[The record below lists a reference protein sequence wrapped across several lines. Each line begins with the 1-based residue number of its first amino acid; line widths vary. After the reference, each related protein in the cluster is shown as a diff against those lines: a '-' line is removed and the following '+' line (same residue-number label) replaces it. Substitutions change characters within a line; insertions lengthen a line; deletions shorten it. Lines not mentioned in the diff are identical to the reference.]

1 MATLNQPSRKLK
13 KLRAKSNMIKINS
26 LSLKISPLL
35 LALALGQ
42 AFMAQ
47 DLPQESYVPGGIA
60 VIPTGIK
67 AGNKKP
73 ELKFGKQKVATI
85 QKNDEWYAVV
95 GIPLKQK
102 IGQAELLVTEN
113 KLKKSKVK
121 FEIID
126 KKYRTQELTVKPGQ
140 VNLSKESLARHNK
153 EKPVMRKAK
162 NTWSD
167 VSEVPFKFIYPVE
180 GPRSSSFGLRRV
192 FNGESRNP
200 HSGMDIAADTGT
212 PILSVADGTVIE
224 TGDFFFNGNTVF
236 VDHGQGLITFYC
248 HMSKIDAKKGD
259 VVKQGKKIGEV
270 GATGRVTGPHL
281 HFGVQLNRTWINP
294 ALLLPQDEVS
304 E

>member
-1 MATLNQPSRKLK
+1 
-13 KLRAKSNMIKINS
+13 MIKKYS
-26 LSLKISPLL
+26 LPLKFSSLL
-35 LALALGQ
+35 LILAFSQ
-42 AFMAQ
+42 AFFAQ

-60 VIPTGIK
+60 IIPTGIR
-67 AGNKKP
+67 ATNKKP
-73 ELKFGKQKVATI
+73 ELKFGKLKVATI
-85 QKNDEWYAVV
+85 KKNDEWYAVV

-102 IGQAELLVTEN
+102 IGEAELLVTEN
-113 KLKKSKVK
+113 KLEKSKIP
-121 FEIID
+121 FEVID

-162 NTWSD
+162 RTWTD

-248 HMSKIDAKKGD
+248 HMSKIDAQKGD

-294 ALLLPQDEVS
+294 ALLLPQDLEPKTESKPVKTDES
-304 E
+304 

>member
-1 MATLNQPSRKLK
+1 MSKSFSSILK
-13 KLRAKSNMIKINS
+13 TTFL
-26 LSLKISPLL
+26 IS
-35 LALALGQ
+35 ALIIGQ
-42 AFMAQ
+42 SFFAQ

-60 VIPTGIK
+60 IIPTGIK
-67 AGNKKP
+67 TDNKP
-73 ELKFGKQKVATI
+73 ELKFGKLKVATI
-85 QKNDEWYAVV
+85 QKNDEWYAVI

-113 KLKKSKVK
+113 KLVRSKVQ
-121 FEIID
+121 FEVID

-153 EKPVMRKAK
+153 EKPFIRKAK
-162 NTWSD
+162 RTWTD

-224 TGDFFFNGNTVF
+224 TGDYFFNGNTVF

-248 HMSKIDAKKGD
+248 HMSKIDAQKGD

-294 ALLLPQDEVS
+294 ALLLPQELKSKTKLKPVKVKADET
-304 E
+304 